1 VGPVSALEVW
11 DLDDVAETVYRA
23 MLRNPDLD
31 VEGLARHLELADQ
44 QVTAAV
50 ERLTGVGLV
59 AASTTTPS
67 GIAPAPPATT
77 LTAMLHTA
85 LEEME
90 TQRARLDAVRAALA
104 GFAADHMVG
113 QSRSWSSMPVE
124 LLSAEESF
132 AAVED
137 LQRGTVGDIV
147 SCHQAIHIDVDAP
160 TYVELLEHQLRAGRR
175 MRGLYPADVMEDERR
190 IAYVHKWAVAGE
202 QVRLS
207 LQPLPTLAVF
217 GTEVAMVSASEP
229 DEPGAGRILVRAPA
243 LVSLVTLLFE
253 QYWERSLPLGV
264 SDDGQ
269 AADDRHRIL
278 ELLVAGTKDE
288 SIARQLGLSLRTV
301 RRRVAELM
309 DELGARTRFQAGV
322 EAARRGLL

>member
-1 VGPVSALEVW
+1 MSALEVW

-23 MLRNPDLD
+23 LLRNPDLD
-31 VEGLARHLELADQ
+31 TGGLARHLELSSA
-44 QVTAAV
+44 QVAGAV
-50 ERLTGVGLV
+50 ERLAAVGLV
-59 AASTTTPS
+59 TASAAARS
-67 GIAPAPPATT
+67 GLVPAPPATT

-90 TQRARLDAVRAALA
+90 SQRSRLDAVRSALA

-113 QSRSWSSMPVE
+113 QSRTWSSMPVE

-137 LQRGTVGDIV
+137 LQRGTTGDIA
-147 SCHQAIHIDVDAP
+147 SSHQAVHIDVDSP
-160 TYVELLEHQLRAGRR
+160 TYVELVEHQLRAGRR
-175 MRGLYPADVMEDERR
+175 MRGIYPVEVVEDERR
-190 IAYVHKWAVAGE
+190 MAYVRKWAAAGE

-207 LQPLPTLAVF
+207 EQPLPTMAVF

-229 DEPGAGRILVRAPA
+229 EQAGAGRMLVRAPA
-243 LVSLVTLLFE
+243 LVVLITELFD
-253 QYWERSLPLGV
+253 QYWARSVPLAA
-264 SDDGQ
+264 SDG
-269 AADDRHRIL
+269 ASALDDRSRIL
-278 ELLVAGTKDE
+278 ELLVVGTKDE

-301 RRRVAELM
+301 RRRVADLM

-322 EAARRGLL
+322 EASRRGLL

>member
-1 VGPVSALEVW
+1 MSALEVW

-31 VEGLARHLELADQ
+31 AAALARHLELGEG
-44 QVTAAV
+44 QVAAAV
-50 ERLTGVGLV
+50 ERLTLVGLV
-59 AASTTTPS
+59 APSSTAPS
-67 GIAPAPPATT
+67 GLAPAPPATT

-85 LEEME
+85 LTDME
-90 TQRARLDAVRAALA
+90 TQRARLDAVRSALA

-147 SCHQAIHIDVDAP
+147 SCHQAVHIDVDAP
-160 TYVELLEHQLRAGRR
+160 TYVELIEHQLRGGRR
-175 MRGLYPADVMEDERR
+175 MRGLYPADVMADERR
-190 IAYVHKWAVAGE
+190 IAYVRKWAEAGE

-207 LQPLPTLAVF
+207 VGPLPTLAVF
-217 GTEVAMVSASEP
+217 GTEVAMVSAGWPEE
-229 DEPGAGRILVRAPA
+229 DGAGRILVRAPA
-243 LVSLVTLLFE
+243 LVSMATLLFE
-253 QYWERSLPLGV
+253 QYWERSMPLGV
-264 SDDGQ
+264 TDDGT
-269 AADDRHRIL
+269 AVDDRRRIL

-322 EAARRGLL
+322 EAVRRGLL

>member
-1 VGPVSALEVW
+1 MSSLGVW

-31 VEGLARHLELADQ
+31 IHALAGHLELTAAR
-44 QVTAAV
+44 VTAAL
-50 ERLTGVGLV
+50 ERLTSVGLV
-59 AASTTTPS
+59 APSTAAPS
-67 GIAPAPPATT
+67 GLAPAPPATT

-85 LEEME
+85 LEDLE
-90 TQRARLDAVRAALA
+90 TQRARLDAVRSALA

-137 LQRGTVGDIV
+137 LQRGTVGEIV
-147 SCHQAIHIDVDAP
+147 SCHQAVHIDVDAP
-160 TYVELLEHQLRAGRR
+160 TYVELVEHQLSSGRR
-175 MRGLYPADVMEDERR
+175 MRGLYPADVTADEPRV
-190 IAYVHKWAVAGE
+190 AYVRKWAVAGE

-207 LQPLPTLAVF
+207 VQPLPTLAVF
-217 GTEVAMVSASEP
+217 GSEVAMLSAHEP
-229 DEPGAGRILVRAPA
+229 DEAGAGRILVRAPA
-243 LVSLVTLLFE
+243 LVTVVRLLFE
-253 QYWERSLPLGV
+253 QYWARSVPLAV
-264 SDDGQ
+264 ADDG
-269 AADDRHRIL
+269 AGVDARDRIL